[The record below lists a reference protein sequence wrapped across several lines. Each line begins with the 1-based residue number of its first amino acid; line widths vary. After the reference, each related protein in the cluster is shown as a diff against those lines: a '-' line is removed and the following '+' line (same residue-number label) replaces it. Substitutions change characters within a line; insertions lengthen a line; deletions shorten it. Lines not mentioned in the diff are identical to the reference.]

1 MPLCCGSNQVAN
13 DDEKTSPN
21 IVNAVERHCTD
32 VLCFLLFIV
41 MWCLWIILAILA
53 FTDGC
58 GSDSGCNTPMRLVY
72 GYDSQG
78 NQCGSGDLSD
88 MKTMF
93 VGNPADAVG
102 SRVCM
107 PSCPVSMVSIAA
119 LVSSGGKGAICVD
132 SKGKLTT
139 TSAAALAPATNL
151 CLIKRKSVDC
161 CYLPYP
167 TKEIMFKCVP
177 DIGNTSITDSGL
189 LGDSEEMK
197 ALTAFTAN
205 PQGQV
210 GIAFAQI
217 ITSWP
222 ILIGAVVLAL
232 IIGFVFLIA
241 LRLFV
246 MPIVVTMML
255 SFLVIL
261 AGLSIFFWN
270 KAGLIEWG
278 KAGINGT
285 SVTEAISSLDQYSS
299 SVALSTDES
308 RVIAGIFSALTGLYL
323 LFLLV
328 MFKNILRAVNIIREA
343 TKCLAQVPSM
353 LFYPLVTC
361 VFAAVALLWFLFILV
376 FLASAGEFD
385 AKTMSFTMS
394 DYSACRASLKTAS
407 GNWSAVADSV
417 ALRYCSVT
425 KGDIPKAK
433 ASALVGASFGTFN
446 ASAPV
451 TADSLWAYKSAI
463 PVQLNSETYNYFI
476 LYNIFGFLWTYAFV
490 SGLGFLVIA
499 GTVSRW
505 YFEADKKKLTA
516 PLIRSM
522 ATAIRY
528 HMGSVAFGSLI
539 LAIVQVIR
547 IVFNYIVDKSQKAK
561 DNPAVKL
568 LVCCINCMLACLER
582 FVKFLNTNASVA
594 SPAPAAPAISL
605 RAPAHALLQVHYG
618 RVEGHKLLRLS
629 KRRLETHLL
638 QPRAHC
644 RCWSDSRHRPVHR
657 PVDHNGGHR
666 CVLLDLSQ
674 CHRIRPIAVARGHSV
689 GVRRHHLISGLH
701 LHPHRH
707 HFVLHRRCVHGGV
720 RSNHRHVAPLLLRGH

>member
-1 MPLCCGSNQVAN
+1 MPLCCGSNQVAP
-13 DDEKTSPN
+13 DGEKLEN
-21 IVNAVERHCTD
+21 IVDKAERRCTD

-41 MWCLWIILAILA
+41 MWILWIILAILA

-58 GSDSGCNTPMRLVY
+58 GSASGCNTPMRLVY
-72 GYDSQG
+72 GYDSKG
-78 NQCGSGDLSD
+78 NQCGSGDLSS

-102 SRVCM
+102 SRVCLS
-107 PSCPVSMVSIAA
+107 SCPSSMVSISA
-119 LVSSGGKGAICVD
+119 LTISGKGAICVD
-132 SKGKLTT
+132 VNGKFTT
-139 TSAAALAPATNL
+139 TSTAALAPATHL
-151 CLIKRKSVDC
+151 CMLQRKSSDC

-177 DIGNTSITDSGL
+177 DISNVTSLADSALGGN
-189 LGDSEEMK
+189 SEEIK
-197 ALTAFTAN
+197 AVTAFTSN

-217 ITSWP
+217 VTSWP

-232 IIGFVFLIA
+232 IIGFVFLLA
-241 LRLFV
+241 LRIFV
-246 MPIVVTMML
+246 MPIVVTMIFSL
-255 SFLVIL
+255 LIIL
-261 AGLSIFFWN
+261 AGLAIFFWN

-285 SVTEAISSLDQYSS
+285 SVTQAISSIDEYSS
-299 SVALSTDES
+299 SVALSTDEA
-308 RVIAGIFSALTGLYL
+308 RVLGGIFSAITGLYL
-323 LFLLV
+323 LFMLV

-361 VFAAVALLWFLFILV
+361 VFAAIALLWFLFILIY
-376 FLASAGEFD
+376 LASAGEFD

-394 DYSACRASLKTAS
+394 DYSSCRSALKVSS
-407 GNWSAVADSV
+407 GNWTAVADSV
-417 ALRYCSVT
+417 ALQYCSVT
-425 KGDIPKAK
+425 KGDITKAK

-446 ASAPV
+446 ASAPI
-451 TADSLWAYKSAI
+451 TADSLFAYKSLI
-463 PVQLNSETYNYFI
+463 PVQLNSDTYNYFI

-516 PLIRSM
+516 PLLKSM
-522 ATAIRY
+522 TTAIRY

-568 LVCCINCMLACLER
+568 LICCINCMLACLER
-582 FVKFLNTNASVA
+582 FVKFLNTNA
-594 SPAPAAPAISL
+594 
-605 RAPAHALLQVHYG
+605 
-618 RVEGHKLLRLS
+618 
-629 KRRLETHLL
+629 
-638 QPRAHC
+638 
-644 RCWSDSRHRPVHR
+644 
-657 PVDHNGGHR
+657 
-666 CVLLDLSQ
+666 
-674 CHRIRPIAVARGHSV
+674 
-689 GVRRHHLISGLH
+689 
-701 LHPHRH
+701 
-707 HFVLHRRCVHGGV
+707 
-720 RSNHRHVAPLLLRGH
+720 

>member
-1 MPLCCGSNQVAN
+1 
-13 DDEKTSPN
+13 
-21 IVNAVERHCTD
+21 
-32 VLCFLLFIV
+32 
-41 MWCLWIILAILA
+41 
-53 FTDGC
+53 
-58 GSDSGCNTPMRLVY
+58 
-72 GYDSQG
+72 
-78 NQCGSGDLSD
+78 
-88 MKTMF
+88 
-93 VGNPADAVG
+93 
-102 SRVCM
+102 
-107 PSCPVSMVSIAA
+107 
-119 LVSSGGKGAICVD
+119 
-132 SKGKLTT
+132 
-139 TSAAALAPATNL
+139 
-151 CLIKRKSVDC
+151 VDC

-177 DIGNTSITDSGL
+177 DISNVTSIADSGL
-189 LGDSEEMK
+189 LGDSEEIK

-246 MPIVVTMML
+246 MPIVVTMMI

-285 SVTEAISSLDQYSS
+285 SVTEAIASLDQYSS
-299 SVALSTDES
+299 SVALSTDEA

-361 VFAAVALLWFLFILV
+361 VFAAIALLWFLFILV

-407 GNWSAVADSV
+407 GNWTAVADSV

-451 TADSLWAYKSAI
+451 TVDSLWAYKSAI

-490 SGLGFLVIA
+490 SGLGFLVVA

-516 PLIRSM
+516 PLVRSM

-594 SPAPAAPAISL
+594 TPAPAAPALSL
-605 RAPAHALLQVHYG
+605 RGPAHVLLQVHYG

-644 RCWSDSRHRPVHR
+644 RRWTDSRHHPVHR
-657 PVDHNGGHR
+657 SVDHNGRHS

-674 CHRIRPIAVARGHSV
+674 RHRVRPLAAARGHSV
-689 GVRRHHLISGLH
+689 RVRRHHLISRLH
-701 LHPHRH
+701 LHPHCH
-707 HFVLHRRCVHGGV
+707 NFVLHRRCVHGGI